1 MIEKFSGLSPENK
14 YALMLGS
21 VKVFEFTVK
30 DSSEDLF
37 MVQSGKTID
46 LYGQRMFDDEKYTIK
61 DLGCF
66 KTDSYTASVKTAA
79 YTERSAAER
88 IKEKIVIPTGFL
100 KKLETDKSLDGDLS
114 DV

>member
-21 VKVFEFTVK
+21 IKVFEFTVK
-30 DSSEDLF
+30 DASEDLF

-66 KTDSYTASVKTAA
+66 KTDSYSASVKTAA

-88 IKEKIVIPTGFL
+88 INEKIVIPAGFL
-100 KKLETDKSLDGDLS
+100 KKLETDKSIEGNLS

>member
-21 VKVFEFTVK
+21 IKVFEFTIK

-66 KTDSYTASVKTAA
+66 KTDSYSASVKTAA

-88 IKEKIVIPTGFL
+88 INEKIVIPAGFL
-100 KKLETDKSLDGDLS
+100 KKLETDKSIEGNLS

>member
-14 YALMLGS
+14 YALMMGS

-88 IKEKIVIPTGFL
+88 INEKFIIPAGFL
-100 KKLETDKSLDGDLS
+100 KKLETDGDS
-114 DV
+114 KE